1 MTARRIRQDLPL
13 LLLLAA
19 LPLLAYAPALRGG
32 RLLGPG
38 DGADLHLP
46 LRTAVWESYRGG
58 DLPSW
63 NPSIFLGTPL
73 LAAYRPG
80 AFYPPMA
87 ALFGLPPF
95 TAFQVLVLASLAAC
109 GPLVFLY
116 VRRLGGERVGAFV
129 AGMSYALGPYLVGH
143 LGDTATVTAAP
154 LLPLLLLAAESHVNR
169 GTAARAAGLAVAL
182 ALVVLAGS
190 PEAARAAAALLLGR
204 LVVAH
209 LVPGPRTPRPLASV
223 LAVAAG
229 LALAAPQWLPTVLAT
244 RDAGR
249 AVTGLASPGTPL
261 PGFFGL
267 VLRYASHTPTPA
279 LAVAALPL
287 AFTQTPVRVLGA
299 ALLISLAL
307 QWGRGPLAAAGA
319 LAIVFDLTLSILAGL
334 SLSAQWRAR
343 REPGGARLRAYFLV
357 ASLASAAALSVAAA
371 VLGPLPET
379 LAAAV
384 GVLALSLIL
393 YFSLAPSPHT
403 LRAGIWLLPLTVSFL
418 LQPHGR
424 SAWAGAPTRAELYR
438 GSGTREA
445 VQRAMGVLDRE
456 RVLTLVRRWP
466 HGREADLAYANRAAF
481 TGGRSANGYDPM
493 VPLRTRVALGSMS
506 VGGVLPGTFFRSDPA
521 RLALLG
527 IRWVQ
532 VPVDLLGGDPGP
544 MGRGEPLDITLAPGE
559 ARLFPLPM
567 VAATQ
572 VVLVS
577 SLSDAVSVAQDEPVV
592 VVRARLA
599 STGRDLDL
607 YARAGVHTGEW
618 ALDRPDVRARAAH
631 RRPPIAQSWRG
642 PGGGFQAHLYEGVL
656 PLPGRYYLDGISVE
670 RMQGR
675 GALRLAHLAVVDE
688 VTRRTTSVALGAA
701 YVSDTRHVAERA
713 TTPAVRLFE
722 VRAGLAARVVP
733 RLRILPG
740 DDAVVEALGAA
751 TRLGLDPT
759 QEALAAAADAAH
771 ARLPEGGRAGRAE
784 VVRAEGGRIDVRGE
798 GPGLLVIAAAWDP
811 GWSASVDGRPLPLL
825 RVNHAEIGVPIAAG
839 IHRVVLRHRAPG
851 LSLGFALA
859 AAGAAGLGFALAR
872 GRRRTVDPSPNR
884 VLA

>member
-1 MTARRIRQDLPL
+1 MNPRRLRQDLAL

-19 LPLLAYAPALRGG
+19 LPVLAHAPALRAG

-46 LRTAVWESYRGG
+46 LRSAVWEAYRSG
-58 DLPSW
+58 DVPSW
-63 NPSIFLGTPL
+63 NASIFLGTPL

-87 ALFGLPPF
+87 ALAALPSF
-95 TAFQVLVLASLAAC
+95 TAFQVLVLVSLAAC

-116 VRRLGGERVGAFV
+116 VRRLGGHPVGAFV
-129 AGMSYALGPYLVGH
+129 AGVCYALGPYLVGH
-143 LGDTATVTAAP
+143 LGDTATVAAAP

-169 GTAARAAGLAVAL
+169 ATPARAAGVAATL
-182 ALVVLAGS
+182 ALIVVAGS
-190 PEAARAAAALLLGR
+190 PEATRAAGALLFGR
-204 LVVAH
+204 LLVAH
-209 LVPGPRTPRPLASV
+209 LLPGPLTPRPLHSV

-229 LALAAPQWLPTVLAT
+229 LALAAPQWLPTVLAV

-249 AVTGLASPGTPL
+249 AVTGLASPDTPL

-267 VLRYASHTPTPA
+267 VLRYASHTPAPA

-287 AFTQTPVRVLGA
+287 AFKQTAVRVLGV
-299 ALLISLAL
+299 ALLITLAL

-319 LAIVFDLTLSILAGL
+319 LALVFDLTLCVLAGL
-334 SLSAQWRAR
+334 SLSAQWRVR
-343 REPGGARLRAYFLV
+343 REPAGGRLRAYFLV

-371 VLGPLPET
+371 VLGPLPDT
-379 LAAAV
+379 LAGAV

-393 YFSLAPSPHT
+393 YFSLASSPHA

-418 LQPHGR
+418 LQPYGR
-424 SAWAGAPTRAELYR
+424 GAWGNAPTRAELYR
-438 GSGTREA
+438 GSGTRES
-445 VQRAMGVLDRE
+445 VQRVMGEFSGD

-466 HGREADLAYANRAAF
+466 HGREADLGYANRASF
-481 TGGRSANGYDPM
+481 TGRRSANGYDPM
-493 VPLRTRVALGSMS
+493 VPLRTRIALGSMS
-506 VGGVLPGTFFRSDPA
+506 VGGVLPGSFFRSDPA

-544 MGRGEPLDITLAPGE
+544 MGRGEALDVTLAPGD

-567 VAATQ
+567 VPATR

-577 SLSDAVSVAQDEPVV
+577 SLSDAVAVPQDEPVV
-592 VVRARLA
+592 AIRARLA
-599 STGRDLDL
+599 STGRALDV

-631 RRPPIAQSWRG
+631 SRPPIAQSWPG

-656 PLPGRYYLDGISVE
+656 SLPGRYYLDGISVE
-670 RMQGR
+670 RLAGR
-675 GALRLAHLAVVDE
+675 GSLRLAHLAVVDD
-688 VTRRTTSVALGAA
+688 VSRRTTYVALGAA
-701 YVSDTRHVAERA
+701 YVSDTRHLLERA

-722 VRAGLAARVVP
+722 VPAARSARVVP
-733 RLRILPG
+733 RLRVVA
-740 DDAVVEALGAA
+740 DDEAVVTALGAA
-751 TRLGLDPT
+751 TRLGVDPL
-759 QEALAAAADAAH
+759 QEALVTAADAAG
-771 ARLPEGGRAGRAE
+771 AQVPPDARAGRAE
-784 VVRAEGGRIDVRGE
+784 VVRAEGGRIDIRGE
-798 GPGLLVIAAAWDP
+798 GPGMLVIAAAWDR
-811 GWSASVDGRPLPLL
+811 GWTASVDGRPVPILRVDHAGMGLPL
-825 RVNHAEIGVPIAAG
+825 GPG
-839 IHRVVLRHRAPG
+839 FHRVVLLHHTRG
-851 LSLGFALA
+851 LSAGVVLA
-859 AAGAAGLGFALAR
+859 AAAALALALALYR
-872 GRRRTVDPSPNR
+872 ARRIDPSPKR